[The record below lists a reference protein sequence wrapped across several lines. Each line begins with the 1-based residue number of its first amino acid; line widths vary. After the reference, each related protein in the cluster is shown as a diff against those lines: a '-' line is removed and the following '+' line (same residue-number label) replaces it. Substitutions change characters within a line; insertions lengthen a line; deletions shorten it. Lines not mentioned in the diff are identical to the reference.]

1 VGPLRPL
8 GEGLVL
14 IDTSLWIAAMGP
26 GGDQDA
32 RETVR
37 ELVVAGRAA
46 TCEMVIA
53 EVLRG
58 AESDAEAE
66 AMEAELAALHVLP
79 CEGAGSVVAAM
90 GRRTGAPRQ
99 RLADL
104 FIAAVAWRH
113 KAALLHRDRHL
124 SQIAARFGIDEVAP

>member
-1 VGPLRPL
+1 MDPSGRLN
-8 GEGLVL
+8 EGLVL
-14 IDTSLWIAAMGP
+14 IDTSLWIAAMSP
-26 GGDQDA
+26 DGDHAA
-32 RETVR
+32 RQTVR

-58 AESDAEAE
+58 AQSDAEAE
-66 AMEAELAALHVLP
+66 AMEAELGALQVLP

-90 GRRTGAPRQ
+90 GRKMGAPRQ

-104 FIAAVAWRH
+104 FVAAVAWRH
-113 KAALLHRDRHL
+113 NSALLHRDHHL
-124 SQIAARFGIDEVAP
+124 SQIAAHFGIDEVAH

>member
-1 VGPLRPL
+1 MGPLRQFR
-8 GEGLVL
+8 EGLVL
-14 IDTSLWIAAMGP
+14 IDTSLWIAAMSP
-26 GGDQDA
+26 GGDDA
-32 RETVR
+32 ARQTVR
-37 ELVVAGRAA
+37 DLVVEGRAA

-58 AESDAEAE
+58 AESDAEAK

-79 CEGAGSVVAAM
+79 CDGAGSVVAAM
-90 GRRTGAPRQ
+90 GRRMGAPRQ

-104 FIAAVAWRH
+104 FVAAVAWRH
-113 KAALLHRDRHL
+113 KAALLHRDHHL